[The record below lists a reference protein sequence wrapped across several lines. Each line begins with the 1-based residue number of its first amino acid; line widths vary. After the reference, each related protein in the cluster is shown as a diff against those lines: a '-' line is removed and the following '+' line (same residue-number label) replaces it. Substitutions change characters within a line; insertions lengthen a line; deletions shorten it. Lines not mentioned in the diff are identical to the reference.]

1 MATPL
6 LDMSTPEGDEPCTPL
21 DGTLLFIRY
30 AFMPNRL
37 RYCGGDDNTTLFQH
51 AVAGETDGGVPPL
64 LRKFTGAYPYLA
76 LIARAN
82 GIADPFDRRVVEAYW
97 IGNECLERVDA
108 PRFYQSLQERFQAR
122 TDARSFGWLASKL
135 EHDAR
140 PHHNFHVFDV
150 YLRAGLMRDERAVIG
165 LERMDS
171 CRISWGR
178 VSAVDGAELVVER
191 SALILRDGKLALS
204 EPRVARVTRQ
214 IDGRGFADGARV
226 GDVVSMHWDWVC
238 EVLDPSSLRRL
249 IQNTRRYLAL
259 SNQTI

>member
-6 LDMSTPEGDEPCTPL
+6 LGMSAPREDEPRTPL

-97 IGNECLERVDA
+97 IGNALLERVEVRQLYDSLRARYGKQLNGRTLDLVIGKA
-108 PRFYQSLQERFQAR
+108 PA
-122 TDARSFGWLASKL
+122 G
-135 EHDAR
+135 AR
-140 PHHNFHVFDV
+140 PHHSFHVFDV
-150 YLRAGLMRDERAVIG
+150 HSRAGE
-165 LERMDS
+165 LEHSLDTMDN

-178 VSAVDGAELVVER
+178 VTAIDGPVFVVDRQPLLLEA
-191 SALILRDGKLALS
+191 GKLALGAAQ
-204 EPRVARVTRQ
+204 PARITRQ
-214 IDGRGFADGARV
+214 VDDRGFADRARV
-226 GDVVSMHWDWVC
+226 GDWLSIHWGWACD
-238 EVLDPSSLRRL
+238 VLDEVQVRALERY
-249 IQNTRRYLAL
+249 TRHHLTLA
-259 SNQTI
+259 NQTI